1 LGSAGLLLATARFK
15 PFRNRSFCWL
25 SSAAI
30 KTPLGLIFAS
40 LIFAAACSELARAA
54 ECPSPSSEIATD
66 RPDVTNSSLVVPE
79 GSFQSENGINV
90 SHRDGA
96 SIFDGTNSRVRLGVA
111 PCLEILVDVPNY
123 FATFGHWAGSGYISI
138 RPAPRS
144 ILIDPRVYFETR
156 RGGTDFGFTDV
167 IPAMKW
173 QISPE
178 PGKLDLSVTAGVGLP
193 SGVKRIAGP
202 GFQPYIQFPWSREL
216 EDGWGLSG
224 MITEFFHPSDSPS
237 TFISEVTFVI
247 EKKLTEKISVFVE
260 YVGDYPDQS
269 SPSPLLNF
277 GIVYHLTRTQQLDMH
292 LAFGLNH
299 NAPDYIAGIG
309 YSFRLDGLF

>member
-1 LGSAGLLLATARFK
+1 MLRRSKTVKRAACAVVLGVFM
-15 PFRNRSFCWL
+15 
-25 SSAAI
+25 
-30 KTPLGLIFAS
+30 
-40 LIFAAACSELARAA
+40 FAAVSPSTGAN
-54 ECPSPSSEIATD
+54 ECPQASSEIATD

-96 SIFDGTNSRVRLGVA
+96 SVFDGTNSRLRLGVA
-111 PCLEILVDVPNY
+111 PCLEVLVDVPNY
-123 FATFGHWAGSGYISI
+123 VATIGHWGGAEYNGVGPAG
-138 RPAPRS
+138 RS
-144 ILIDPRVYFETR
+144 VLVDPPIYLATR
-156 RGGTDFGFTDV
+156 RGGSDFGFTDV
-167 IPAMKW
+167 APAIKW

-178 PGKLDLSVTAGVGLP
+178 PGKFDLSVTAGLGLP
-193 SGVKRIAGP
+193 TGAKRISGA

-216 EDGWGLSG
+216 ENGWGLSG
-224 MITEFFHPSDSPS
+224 MVTEFFHPSDPLIKS
-237 TFISEVTFVI
+237 ISEATFVV
-247 EKKLTEKISVFVE
+247 EKKVTETTSLFVE

-269 SPSPLLNF
+269 RPSHQFNS

-299 NAPDYIAGIG
+299 NTPDYIIGVG